1 MKILLLK
8 PISDIYYV
16 IQPNLGLGYLAT
28 IILENGHQVFIIDFG
43 KENLT
48 WDKFTKQIQQEK
60 YDIIGIQMFTHEISS
75 VKKHAEIIK
84 KYSPDTAVII
94 GGAHMSGDPRGA
106 MNLLK
111 DVDFGFAGEAEIG
124 IGKFIKLDKKDYSN
138 YELLKEI
145 PGLVWR
151 QDSEIIVNPRAQ
163 INELDMIK
171 FPAWHLM
178 PPSSYPVAPH
188 GSFCKKTPVA
198 PIIATRGCP
207 FQCTFCAGKTVTGSI
222 IRSRSVEN
230 VIDEISYYIK
240 NTMSK
245 SFI

>member
-8 PISDIYYV
+8 PISDVYYV

-28 IILENGHQVFIIDFG
+28 IMLENGQQVLIVDSG

-84 KYSPDTAVII
+84 KYSPDTTVII
-94 GGAHMSGDPRGA
+94 GGAHISGDPIGA

-111 DVDFGFAGEAEIG
+111 DVDFGFIGEAEIG
-124 IGKFIKLDKKDYSN
+124 IEKFVKLDKKDYPN

-151 QDSEIIVNPRAQ
+151 QDSEIVVNPRAQ
-163 INELDMIK
+163 LNELDMIK

-178 PPSSYPVAPH
+178 PPSSYPIAPH
-188 GSFCKKTPVA
+188 GSFCKKMPVA

-207 FQCTFCAGKTVTGSI
+207 FQCTFCAGKSVTGPI
-222 IRSRSVEN
+222 LRSRSVEN
-230 VIDEISYYIK
+230 FIEEIFLLQKKYNGK
-240 NTMSK
+240 
-245 SFI
+245 